1 MEIEVSA
8 EAKDKKLNRLV
19 AITVVILS
27 VFTGLCN
34 IKDGNLVQA
43 MQQAEASSV
52 DSWGE
57 YQATKTKLHIA
68 ETAREEIDIMK
79 TGATASGQATAQT
92 TLTRLNADIAKYR
105 VSAPKLQ
112 AQAQA
117 KAAEYD
123 ALNVHDDQFDASDAL
138 ISTAISMAAVAAL
151 AESTGLLYGSWLFGA
166 FGIFMGVCGF
176 AKWGFHPDVLSNFLG

>member
-8 EAKDKKLNRLV
+8 EAKNKRLNKAV

-34 IKDGNLVQA
+34 IKDENIVQA
-43 MQQAEASSV
+43 MQQAKADSV
-52 DSWGE
+52 DRWGE
-57 YQATKTKLHIA
+57 YQATRTKLHIA
-68 ETAREEIDIMK
+68 ETARTQIQVIGADKPSEAANAALRTIDEE
-79 TGATASGQATAQT
+79 
-92 TLTRLNADIAKYR
+92 IAKYR
-105 VSAPKLQ
+105 KETPKL
-112 AQAQA
+112 AADA
-117 KAAEYD
+117 KGYADQYD

-151 AESTGLLYGSWLFGA
+151 VESLGLLSGAWLFGA

-176 AKWGFHPDVLSNFLG
+176 AGLAFHPDILSNFLG

>member
-8 EAKDKKLNRLV
+8 EAKDKRLNRLV

-27 VFTGLCN
+27 VFTGVCN

-43 MQQAEASSV
+43 MQQTKADSI

-68 ETAREEIDIMK
+68 ETARDEIGIMMS
-79 TGATASGQATAQT
+79 GATAAGQAAAQT
-92 TLTRLNADIAKYR
+92 ALARLNADIVKYR
-105 VSAPKLQ
+105 ASAPKLQ
-112 AQAQA
+112 AQAQSQ
-117 KAAEYD
+117 AAQYD

-151 AESTGLLYGSWLFGA
+151 AESSGLLFGSWLFGT

-176 AKWGFHPDVLSNFLG
+176 AKWAFHPDLLSNFLG